1 MSIINGDVKMEGLS
15 KYIFSAPSWPI
26 SLAIIVVLGF
36 LIDGA
41 SFRFGPS
48 IRFFGTLAFTIPALA
63 GVLLTGPVAS
73 LSGRRLTLNRS
84 ALLALSCTVISV
96 IITLTGM
103 VVSVTLLSLSYA
115 IAIGFMFGSRL
126 IVLAAIVDFRLSRI
140 IVPALTQSG
149 TGLLI
154 GLVFFD
160 PPFFLLALLLHL
172 VFGTGFILLMWAI
185 DRPLYRAF
193 HIHIL
198 SFLNTFIAHLTDG
211 SKTMEDFFREIGEE
225 VYVPQVTIFF
235 RKEKGRGV
243 IFTVPNVHP
252 GPMGEIG
259 GGILPKYLQNTFP
272 ELVMVSHGTATHDF
286 NLVAEEEIEK
296 IVTAIRSGRDR
307 PEYSS
312 VASRA
317 CRYRSGSVSLL
328 YQVFGTTLLMVST
341 RSPEKTE
348 DIDFGIGLA
357 IMAEGHRSFPHVAFV
372 DGHNC
377 FTGDISSISPGSLAA
392 LDYQHAAFHAIT
404 EGPNLEQYPMEAGS
418 SQVIPPYTRIQG
430 FGDQGIE
437 TLVIRTGG
445 QTTAY
450 ILIDGNNV
458 LAGVREVLRDH
469 ALTLVDEAEIMTTDS
484 HVVNTISGKNPVGF
498 NVPPDQIIPYLDQSI
513 REALDDLSP
522 ALAGGDTA
530 ICERVV
536 VFGSQRIAQMAS
548 TVNAMV
554 LFIPPLSIGML
565 LLAFLLSIVIYLIIG

>member
-15 KYIFSAPSWPI
+15 KFIFSAPSWPA

-41 SFRFGPS
+41 SLRFGQN
-48 IRFFGTLAFTIPALA
+48 IRFFGTLAFTLPALA
-63 GVLLTGPVAS
+63 GILLTGPLVS
-73 LSGRRLTLNRS
+73 LSGRRLTWNRS
-84 ALLALSCTVISV
+84 ALLALSCTVLGI

-103 VVSVTLLSLSYA
+103 VVSVSLLPLSYA
-115 IAIGFMFGSRL
+115 ISTGFIFGSRL
-126 IVLAAIVDFRLSRI
+126 VALAAIVDYRFTRMVI
-140 IVPALTQSG
+140 PALIQSG
-149 TGLLI
+149 VGVGI
-154 GLVFFD
+154 AMVFFE
-160 PPFFLLALLLHL
+160 PPFFVLAVLLHL
-172 VFGTGFILLMWAI
+172 VFGAGFILLIWAI

-225 VYVPQVTIFF
+225 VYVPQVTLFF
-235 RKEKGRGV
+235 EKENTRGV

-259 GGILPKYLQNTFP
+259 GGILPKYLQTAFP

-286 NLVAEEEIEK
+286 NLVAEEESEK
-296 IVTAIRSGRDR
+296 IAAAIRSGKDR
-307 PEYSS
+307 AGYMPG
-312 VASRA
+312 ASRA
-317 CRYRSGSVSLL
+317 YRCREGAVSLL

-348 DIDFGIGLA
+348 DIDFGIGMT

-372 DGHNC
+372 DAHNC
-377 FTGDISSISPGSLAA
+377 FTGDISNVSPGSLAA
-392 LDYQHAAFHAIT
+392 LEYLQAAFHAIN
-404 EGPNLEQYPMEAGS
+404 EGPSLEQFPMEAGS
-418 SQVIPPYTRIQG
+418 SQVVLPFSRVQG

-437 TLVIRTGG
+437 TLVIRAGG

-450 ILIDGNNV
+450 VLIDGNNI
-458 LAGVREVLRDH
+458 LAGVREVLRDF

-484 HVVNTISGKNPVGF
+484 HVVNTVSGKNPVGF
-498 NVPPDQIIPYLDQSI
+498 NVAPDLILPYLEQSL
-513 REALDDLSP
+513 REARADLSP
-522 ALAGGDTA
+522 ARAGGDTA
-530 ICERVV
+530 LCERVV

>member
-15 KYIFSAPSWPI
+15 KYIFSAPSWPR

-41 SFRFGPS
+41 SLRFGQS
-48 IRFFGTLAFTIPALA
+48 IRFFGTLGFTLPALA
-63 GVLLTGPVAS
+63 GILLTGPLVS
-73 LSGRRLTLNRS
+73 LIGRGLTWNRS
-84 ALLALSCTVISV
+84 ALLALSCTVLGI
-96 IITLTGM
+96 IITLTGI
-103 VVSVTLLSLSYA
+103 VVSVALLPLSYA
-115 IAIGFMFGSRL
+115 IATGFIFGSRL
-126 IVLAAIVDFRLSRI
+126 VTLAAIVDYRI
-140 IVPALTQSG
+140 TRMVVPALTQSG
-149 TGLLI
+149 AALLI
-154 GLVFFD
+154 GMIFFD
-160 PPFFLLALLLHL
+160 PPFFMLAVLLHL
-172 VFGTGFILLMWAI
+172 VFGVGFILLIWAI

-225 VYVPQVTIFF
+225 VYVPQVSLFF
-235 RKEKGRGV
+235 RKENGRGV

-259 GGILPKYLQNTFP
+259 GGILPKYLQKAFP
-272 ELVMVSHGTATHDF
+272 DLVMVSHGTATHDF
-286 NLVAEEEIEK
+286 NLVAEEESEK
-296 IVTAIRSGRDR
+296 IVAAIRAGKDR
-307 PEYSS
+307 AEYLPG
-312 VASRA
+312 ASRS
-317 CRYRSGSVSLL
+317 YRWQTGAVSLL

-348 DIDFGIGLA
+348 DIDFGIGTT

-372 DGHNC
+372 DAHNC
-377 FTGDISSISPGSLAA
+377 FTGDISNVSPGSLAA
-392 LDYQHAAFHAIT
+392 LEYQLAASHAIEEAPT
-404 EGPNLEQYPMEAGS
+404 LQQLPMEAGS
-418 SQVIPPYTRIQG
+418 SQVIPPFTRVQG

-437 TLVIRTGG
+437 TLVIRACG

-450 ILIDGNNV
+450 VLIDGNNI
-458 LAGVREVLRDH
+458 LAGVRELLRDC

-484 HVVNTISGKNPVGF
+484 HVVNTLSGKNPVGF
-498 NVPPDQIIPYLDQSI
+498 NVSADQIIPYLEQSI
-513 REALDDLSP
+513 REALADLSP
-522 ALAGGDTA
+522 ARAGGDTA
-530 ICERVV
+530 LCERVG

-565 LLAFLLSIVIYLIIG
+565 LLAFLLSIVIYLIIV

>member
-1 MSIINGDVKMEGLS
+1 VSIINGDVKMEGLS
-15 KYIFSAPSWPI
+15 KFIFSAPSWPT

-41 SFRFGPS
+41 SLRFGQS
-48 IRFFGTLAFTIPALA
+48 IRFFGTLAFTLPALA
-63 GVLLTGPVAS
+63 GMLLTGPLAA
-73 LSGRRLTLNRS
+73 LSGQRLTWNRS
-84 ALLALSCTVISV
+84 ALLALSCTVIGI

-103 VVSVTLLSLSYA
+103 VVSVTLLALSYA

-126 IVLAAIVDFRLSRI
+126 IVLAAIVDYRFIRM
-140 IVPALTQSG
+140 IVPALIQSG
-149 TGLLI
+149 GGLLI

-160 PPFFLLALLLHL
+160 PPFLVLALLLHL
-172 VFGTGFILLMWAI
+172 VFGAGFILLIWAI

-193 HIHIL
+193 HIHLL

-259 GGILPKYLQNTFP
+259 GGVLPRYLQKAFP

-286 NLVAEEEIEK
+286 NIVAEEEIEK
-296 IVTAIRSGRDR
+296 IVTAIRAGRDR
-307 PEYSS
+307 PGYSPS
-312 VASRA
+312 ASRSYR
-317 CRYRSGSVSLL
+317 CRSGSVSLL

-348 DIDFGIGLA
+348 DIEFGIGTT

-372 DGHNC
+372 DAHNC
-377 FTGDISSISPGSLAA
+377 FTGDISSVTPGSLAA
-392 LDYQHAAFHAIT
+392 LDYQQAAFHAIT
-404 EGPNLEQYPMEAGS
+404 DGPGLEQFPIEAGS
-418 SQVIPPYTRIQG
+418 SQVIPPFTRVQG

-450 ILIDGNNV
+450 VLIDGNNI
-458 LAGVREVLRDH
+458 LAGVREALRDYV
-469 ALTLVDEAEIMTTDS
+469 LSLVDEAEIMTTDS
-484 HVVNTISGKNPVGF
+484 HVVNTVSGKNPVGF
-498 NVPPDQIIPYLDQSI
+498 NVPPDHIIPYLDQSI
-513 REALDDLSP
+513 REALGDLSP

-530 ICERVV
+530 TCERVV